1 MSNTINEYTQTDLG
15 NVSPNPKGDY
25 SDAVSYEYLD
35 LVHLDGGS
43 YLCTAELGTT
53 ITGVAPTPGKTTKEW
68 QCVAI
73 PGDITPDYI
82 RLHDEVMKAAE
93 QVGKDASNVAQD
105 KRDVTDM
112 VKSAAVLLTQTQEAA
127 KEADQSKAQAAG
139 YANSAKSSAQTAAA
153 AEESVTKQVT
163 GFDTY
168 VSEQILAAKEA
179 IGQARQDAVGVVS
192 SQGDTSVKEVQA
204 AQSKAQEAKEQ
215 DKTAALQD
223 IESTKAAVVGAVE
236 GAGTEAAEEIAQEK
250 KEALEAVTTA
260 QASAVK
266 AVTDAQRTAVG
277 AVQTVQTTATK
288 AVQDAQTEA
297 TDAVEKAKQEAL
309 EAIGSNETVMQV
321 EKNTED
327 IADIQGELTALGPAI
342 ILSAS
347 GPDITVTDSAKRPI
361 AQDKI
366 FGKTVQRTTTGAQLI
381 PLLPENLVAS
391 DGLTGVINSDGTL
404 TVTGTPVQQYSA
416 VFRKEISLTPGNY
429 YISGGETAPGKVRAQ
444 IAITRSDDSIG
455 YAANGDFEAKADD
468 KKYVIVIQTNNP
480 NIQTVNQ
487 TLSPMLNKGSS
498 PLPIEPYTGGIASPS
513 MDYPQ
518 ELDTVGA
525 EKDQIVQE
533 VTGAQLIPLLPENLV
548 ASDGLTGVINSDGTL
563 TVTGTPV
570 QQYSAVFRK
579 EISLTPGNYYISGGE
594 TAPGKVRAQIAIT
607 RSDDS
612 IGYAANGDFEAKADD
627 KKYVIVI
634 QTNNPNIQTV
644 NQTLSPMLN
653 KGSSPLPWEPYQ
665 SPQQLI
671 IPVDGG
677 LPGIPVKAGGNYT
690 DKDGQQWIANYVDL
704 ERGKLIKLVD
714 KEVIS
719 GTPNFTESSDTPGR
733 FAYNSLKTGYKT
745 GAVDCLSNFAHCVYY
760 GIPANNKWVFA
771 IWGKTLYVSPP
782 KDSGITA
789 ENLNTMFAEMIAAS
803 DTPPVI
809 IGQLKTPEEID
820 LDPETIAAYKAL
832 HSNYPSTVVSNQDGA
847 WQEIEYVAD
856 TGHYIDQNFVP
867 KESYTQLE
875 KRVTALEQATV
886 NTLPA

>member
-1 MSNTINEYTQTDLG
+1 MSNTTNEYTQTDLG

-53 ITGVAPTPGKTTKEW
+53 IIGVAPTPGKTTKEW

-168 VSEQILAAKEA
+168 VLAAKEA

-204 AQSKAQEAKEQ
+204 AQSKAQEAIEQ

-236 GAGTEAAEEIAQEK
+236 GAGTEATQEIAQEK

-266 AVTDAQRTAVG
+266 AVTDVQSTAVG
-277 AVQTVQTTATK
+277 AVQTAQTTATK

-321 EKNTED
+321 ERNTED

-347 GPDITVTDSAKRPI
+347 GPDITVTDSAKRPFV
-361 AQDKI
+361 QDKI
-366 FGKTVQRTTTGAQLI
+366 FGETVQRTTTGAQLI

-444 IAITRSDDSIG
+444 IVITRSDDSIKG
-455 YAANGDFEAKADD
+455 VNNSSFEAKADD
-468 KKYVIVIQTNNP
+468 KKYVITIQTNDL
-480 NIQTVNQ
+480 NIQAVNQ

-498 PLPIEPYTGGIASPS
+498 PLPWEPYTGGIASPS

-533 VTGAQLIPLLPENLV
+533 VTGRNLFDV
-548 ASDGLTGVINSDGTL
+548 STSLKG
-563 TVTGTPV
+563 
-570 QQYSAVFRK
+570 F
-579 EISLTPGNYYISGGE
+579 ISLENGLLVSNSEVSRSSDFIPVIANYNYTLSYKFTGE
-594 TAPGKVRAQIAIT
+594 VSVRAIAFYNASRTFISST
-607 RSDDS
+607 TYL
-612 IGYAANGDFEAKADD
+612 GNGNINKQFIVPQNVA
-627 KKYVIVI
+627 YVRFTYIVGAEEI
-634 QTNNPNIQTV
+634 V
-644 NQTLSPMLN
+644 LN
-653 KGSSPLPWEPYQ
+653 EGSTALPWEPYQ

-677 LPGIPVKAGGNYT
+677 LPGIPVKTGGNYT

-733 FAYNSLKTGYKT
+733 FIYNALQTARYKT
-745 GAVDCLSNFAHCVYY
+745 GVADCLSNFAHWIHY
-760 GIPANNKWVFA
+760 GIPTNNKWVFA
-771 IWGKTLYVSPP
+771 VSGNALYVSPP

-820 LDPETIAAYKAL
+820 LDPEIITAYKAL

-847 WQEIEYVAD
+847 WQEIEYAAD